1 MQTQG
6 SNPKREEIK
15 EEYKWKLEHM
25 YDSVDQWEKD
35 FKRVKEMADELSKY
49 DNKIGTSADNLLNS
63 IKLSADM
70 SRLFEKVYVYAHMKS
85 HEDSTDS
92 YYQSLADRADALS
105 VELETKS
112 SFMMPEIISISDEDM
127 EKFYNEN
134 SDLLFYKR
142 HLDEIRRMK
151 PYVLTKS
158 EEQILAMAGEL
169 AQAPETIFEMFNNAD
184 IKFPMVKNDKGE
196 EIELTKGRYM
206 ALIESRNR
214 QVRKDAYTALYSTYK
229 KHRNTLAATLNANI
243 KANIFNAKVRKYK
256 SAREAALFPDNVP
269 VEVYDNLID
278 TIHKN
283 MNLMYRYMALR
294 KRLLELDE
302 LYPYDLYT
310 PVVKDIE
317 IEISYDDAKDKLKE
331 GLSLLGEEYIKL
343 LDEAYASGWI
353 DVYENQGKLSGA
365 YAWGCYDSHPYI
377 LLNYNNTLD
386 SVFTLAHELGHA
398 MHSYYSDKN
407 QDYIYAQYKIFV
419 AEVASTTN
427 EALLMDYMLKNT
439 DDKKMKMYLLNHYL
453 EQFRTTVYRQ
463 TMFAEFEKII
473 HEKVESGE
481 ALTADVFSKIYTD
494 LNKLYYGP
502 DVKLDEYIEMEW
514 ARIPHFYSSFYVYKY
529 ATGFSAATAL
539 ASKIINKEEK
549 AKERYL
555 EFLKSGGS
563 DYPIELLKKAG
574 VDMTAPKPIEEALR
588 VFEKLL
594 DEMENMA
601 Q

>member
-1 MQTQG
+1 MKIHT

-15 EEYKWKLEHM
+15 EEFKWKLEHL
-25 YDSVDQWEKD
+25 YDSIEFWEKD
-35 FKRVKEMADELSKY
+35 FKKVKEMADELSKY
-49 DNKIGTSADNLLNS
+49 DNKIGTSSNNLLNS
-63 IKLSADM
+63 IKLSAAM
-70 SRLFEKVYVYAHMKS
+70 SRLFEKIYVYAHMKS
-85 HEDSTDS
+85 HEDSADS

-112 SFMMPEIISISDEDM
+112 SFMVPEIISIADEDM
-127 EKFYNEN
+127 EKFYKEN

-142 HLDEIRRMK
+142 YLDEIRRLK
-151 PYVLTKS
+151 PYVLSKS

-169 AQAPETIFEMFNNAD
+169 AQAPETIFEMYNNAD

-206 ALIESRNR
+206 ALVESRNR
-214 QVRKDAYTALYSTYK
+214 QVRKDAYTALYSTYR

-243 KANIFNAKVRKYK
+243 KANIFNARVRKYK

-269 VEVYDNLID
+269 VEVYDNLLD

-294 KRLLELDE
+294 KKLLGLDE
-302 LYPYDLYT
+302 LYMYDVYT
-310 PVVKDIE
+310 PVIKDIDIE
-317 IEISYDDAKDKLKE
+317 IPYEEAKDTVKK
-331 GLSLLGEEYIKL
+331 GLHILGDDYIKL
-343 LDEAYASGWI
+343 LDEAYTSGWI
-353 DVYENQGKLSGA
+353 DVYENQGKISGA
-365 YAWGCYDSHPYI
+365 YAWGCYDSHPYV
-377 LLNYNNTLD
+377 LLNYNDTLD
-386 SVFTLAHELGHA
+386 SMFTLAHELGHA

-481 ALTADVFSKIYTD
+481 ALTADILSEIYTN
-494 LNKLYYGP
+494 LNKQYHGP

-514 ARIPHFYSSFYVYKY
+514 ARIPHFYTSFYVYKY

-555 EFLKSGGS
+555 DFLKSGGS

-574 VDMTAPKPIEEALR
+574 VDMTTSKPVEEALK
-588 VFEKLL
+588 VFKRLL

>member
-214 QVRKDAYTALYSTYK
+214 QVRKDAYTALYSTYR

-243 KANIFNAKVRKYK
+243 KANIFNARVRKYK
-256 SAREAALFPDNVP
+256 SAREAA
-269 VEVYDNLID
+269 
-278 TIHKN
+278 
-283 MNLMYRYMALR
+283 
-294 KRLLELDE
+294 
-302 LYPYDLYT
+302 
-310 PVVKDIE
+310 
-317 IEISYDDAKDKLKE
+317 
-331 GLSLLGEEYIKL
+331 
-343 LDEAYASGWI
+343 
-353 DVYENQGKLSGA
+353 
-365 YAWGCYDSHPYI
+365 
-377 LLNYNNTLD
+377 
-386 SVFTLAHELGHA
+386 
-398 MHSYYSDKN
+398 
-407 QDYIYAQYKIFV
+407 
-419 AEVASTTN
+419 
-427 EALLMDYMLKNT
+427 
-439 DDKKMKMYLLNHYL
+439 
-453 EQFRTTVYRQ
+453 
-463 TMFAEFEKII
+463 
-473 HEKVESGE
+473 
-481 ALTADVFSKIYTD
+481 
-494 LNKLYYGP
+494 
-502 DVKLDEYIEMEW
+502 
-514 ARIPHFYSSFYVYKY
+514 
-529 ATGFSAATAL
+529 
-539 ASKIINKEEK
+539 
-549 AKERYL
+549 
-555 EFLKSGGS
+555 
-563 DYPIELLKKAG
+563 
-574 VDMTAPKPIEEALR
+574 
-588 VFEKLL
+588 
-594 DEMENMA
+594 
-601 Q
+601 

>member
-294 KRLLELDE
+294 KKLLELDE

-439 DDKKMKMYLLNHYL
+439 DDKKKKMYLLNHYL

-549 AKERYL
+549 AKERYMD
-555 EFLKSGGS
+555 FLKSGGS

-574 VDMTAPKPIEEALR
+574 VDMTTPKPIEEALR

-601 Q
+601 K